1 MIRLKQTVIVE
12 GRYDTARLSSP
23 IDANILTTDGF
34 DIFRDKRKLHTIRM
48 LAEKDG
54 IILLTDSDAA
64 GFRIRGYLSGAVPP
78 ERVTH
83 VYIPDLFGK
92 ERRKAQPSAEGKLG
106 VEGVP
111 TKLLLEAFARAGITP
126 ETAEQGASD
135 QAATGETRITQADLV
150 EWGISG
156 GENSFAV
163 RQKLLKKLRLPARM
177 GTKALLKTVNTLYTY
192 EEFLHLVESL

>member
-12 GRYDTARLSSP
+12 GRYDKARLSSL

-78 ERVTH
+78 ERITH

-126 ETAEQGASD
+126 ETAEQGDRKS
-135 QAATGETRITQADLV
+135 V
-150 EWGISG
+150 
-156 GENSFAV
+156 V
-163 RQKLLKKLRLPARM
+163 
-177 GTKALLKTVNTLYTY
+177 
-192 EEFLHLVESL
+192 

>member
-12 GRYDTARLSSP
+12 GRYDKAKLSSLV
-23 IDANILTTDGF
+23 DANILTTDGF

-54 IILLTDSDAA
+54 IIVLTDSDAA

-111 TKLLLEAFARAGITP
+111 SELLIEAFAKAGITP
-126 ETAEQGASD
+126 ETVEQSQPGQRGAG
-135 QAATGETRITQADLV
+135 QGITQADLV

-156 GENSFAV
+156 GENSFAI
-163 RQKLLKKLRLPARM
+163 RQKLLKKLCLPARM

-192 EEFLHLVESL
+192 EEFLKLVKSL

>member
-12 GRYDTARLSSP
+12 GRYDKARLSSL

-78 ERVTH
+78 ERITH

-92 ERRKAQPSAEGKLG
+92 ERRKNRPSAEGKLG

-111 TKLLLEAFARAGITP
+111 TKLLLEAFARAGRSEEHTS
-126 ETAEQGASD
+126 ELQS
-135 QAATGETRITQADLV
+135 
-150 EWGISG
+150 
-156 GENSFAV
+156 
-163 RQKLLKKLRLPARM
+163 
-177 GTKALLKTVNTLYTY
+177 LY
-192 EEFLHLVESL
+192 S